1 MMAGSALQYF
11 HFILLICASEC
22 TGEELTVGTS
32 QNNYLGFET
41 QLTGNT
47 AMGYQGTMVLFW
59 PGAPGGSTGS
69 SCDAN
74 VTWPMLTA
82 VSVLGSGPVN
92 TASVAIMVS
101 P

>member
-1 MMAGSALQYF
+1 M
-11 HFILLICASEC
+11 CAYGRA
-22 TGEELTVGTS
+22 GEELTVGTS
-32 QNNYLGFET
+32 LNSYLGFEA

-59 PGAPGGSTGS
+59 PGVPGGSAGT

-82 VSVLGSGPVN
+82 VSVLGSGPVS